1 MAIAY
6 SGLFLT
12 EDANCPAPSGSVA
25 TSPLEITC
33 PLVVLLS
40 NDVID
45 EAFVVVFCAYA
56 FNSSYKPARGTN
68 MELAIHSQHEI
79 YRK

>member
-1 MAIAY
+1 MAIAC

-33 PLVVLLS
+33 ALVVLLS
-40 NDVID
+40 TDVID
-45 EAFVVVFCAYA
+45 EAFVVVFVHM
-56 FNSSYKPARGTN
+56 PLILHTN
-68 MELAIHSQHEI
+68 QLEERIWN
-79 YRK
+79 